1 MKLSTRTEYGI
12 RAVLELAGN
21 VGNGPLQLKIIAQR
35 QNISIKY
42 LEQLMAILR
51 ASGYV
56 RSIRGSRG
64 GYIIGKPAN
73 QIKIS
78 EVFRTLEGPITTSEC
93 IDNED
98 YCPNTKDCVM
108 RELWCRV
115 QKSMMDV
122 LESVTLQDLIDKAG
136 DSKRLTY
143 EI

>member
-21 VGNGPLQLKIIAQR
+21 VGQGPLQLKVIAER
-35 QNISIKY
+35 QSISIKY
-42 LEQLMAILR
+42 LEQLIAILR
-51 ASGYV
+51 SSGYV
-56 RSIRGSRG
+56 RSIRGSKG
-64 GYIIGKPAN
+64 GYILGKPAN

-78 EVFRTLEGPITTSEC
+78 EVFKTLEGPITTSEC

-98 YCPNTKDCVM
+98 YCPNTKDCVV
-108 RELWCRV
+108 RELWCKV
-115 QKSMMDV
+115 QKSLMDV
-122 LESVTLQDLIDKAG
+122 LESVTLQDLIDKAQ

>member
-12 RAVLELAGN
+12 RAILELAGN
-21 VGNGPLQLKIIAQR
+21 IGQGPLQLKIIAQR

-51 ASGYV
+51 SSGYI

-64 GYIIGKPAN
+64 GYILGKPAN

-78 EVFRTLEGPITTSEC
+78 EVFRTLEGPITISEC

-98 YCPNTKDCVM
+98 YCLNTKDCVV
-108 RELWCRV
+108 RELWCKV

-122 LESVTLQDLIDKAG
+122 FESVTLQDLIDKSQDG
-136 DSKRLTY
+136 KRLTY